1 MGKMCWI
8 IPEASQCFFAGYKD
22 CFSSWKDESEREEC
36 DHGAFAAGEIQIL
49 VSTTVVEVGVN
60 VPNATVMMVENA
72 SVSGWHSFISFAGVS
87 VEGNISHIAFLCREW
102 CKGNF

>member
-1 MGKMCWI
+1 M
-8 IPEASQCFFAGYKD
+8 FFSPDIKD

-36 DHGAFAAGEIQIL
+36 DHGAFAAGEIQIM

-72 SVSGWHSFISFAGVS
+72 ERFRAGTAS
-87 VEGNISHIAFLCREW
+87 SASRACR
-102 CKGNF
+102 